1 MESRRVTTGLEVAV
15 RKERVEER
23 FRGWAVFG
31 EVLGAEAG
39 EAISLVVAWDAGVSW
54 DPAGLDDE
62 RGTGEHGEYLLKE
75 VVEFGVMAEAF
86 TESVD
91 TDLAVRKDDTKAGW
105 GSLRGG

>member
-1 MESRRVTTGLEVAV
+1 V

-39 EAISLVVAWDAGVSW
+39 EAISLVVAWDASVTW

-62 RGTGEHGEYLLKE
+62 GGSGEHGEDLLKE

-105 GSLRGG
+105 GGLGGG